1 MIEKKT
7 YKSKSDLNSIEE
19 QTLLYARDL
28 AKMFMER
35 KEKERQL
42 NLTKQQLA
50 QSAKIALLGE
60 LAAGIAHEINNTLT
74 PAVGNLSILLL
85 DRSNFSEKVARRLE
99 LTEESIM
106 RASSMLQQILDFSR
120 KKPEKRQLVDI
131 STILERSLFLLKYK
145 FTKNQIRLE
154 KDLPSELSKILA
166 DDTQIEQVFT
176 NLILN
181 AIDAM
186 EPGGTLHITANNR
199 AGKSEDDQPYV
210 EIVFE
215 DTGRGI
221 PTEVMKHVFEPFYTT
236 KGQGTGLGLFI
247 SYRIIVEKHGG
258 MMDVTSTPGQGT
270 RFKVCLPA
278 S

>member
-1 MIEKKT
+1 MTKKET
-7 YKSKSDLNSIEE
+7 YKSRSDLNSVEE

-42 NLTKQQLA
+42 NLSKQQLA
-50 QSAKIALLGE
+50 QSAKMALLGE
-60 LAAGIAHEINNTLT
+60 LAAGIAHEINNALT

-85 DRSNFSEKVARRLE
+85 DRSNFSEKVTRRLE

-106 RASSMLQQILDFSR
+106 RASSMLQQILEFSR
-120 KKPEKRQLVDI
+120 KKPEKRQPVDI

-145 FTKNQIRLE
+145 FTKNQVRLE
-154 KDLPSELSKILA
+154 KDLQPELSKIMA
-166 DDTQIEQVFT
+166 DDTQVEQVFT

-181 AIDAM
+181 AIDSM
-186 EPGGTLHITANNR
+186 EPGSTLRIIANNR
-199 AGKSEDDQPYV
+199 TGKSAHDPPYV

-215 DTGRGI
+215 DTGCGI
-221 PTEVMKHVFEPFYTT
+221 PPEIMEHIFEPFYTT
-236 KGQGTGLGLFI
+236 KSQGTGLGLFV
-247 SYRIIVEKHGG
+247 SYRIVEKHGG
-258 MMDVTSTPGQGT
+258 RMDVTSTPKGT